1 MQILWDPD
9 KQLSRLGLMCFCYQI
24 YPALFFEMLDFHVC
38 LLPLWLCSS
47 SILWGADTVF
57 SLLQLSLVVQV
68 RKSLN
73 IVPGNTCFIALV
85 SRLSEGQGSF
95 VYVTSCSVVDTC
107 PYSANIK
114 YISLMLISN
123 YLRVK
128 FAVCLQGWVM
138 WMLMVIN
145 MTV

>member
-1 MQILWDPD
+1 MRFD
-9 KQLSRLGLMCFCYQI
+9 KQLSRLGLMCFCYQT
-24 YPALFFEMLDFHVC
+24 YPVLLFEMLDFYVC

-47 SILWGADTVF
+47 SILWGPDIVF

-68 RKSLN
+68 HKSLN

-85 SRLSEGQGSF
+85 SHLSEGQGGF
-95 VYVTSCSVVDTC
+95 VYVTFPLVGTC

-114 YISLMLISN
+114 YISFMLISN

-128 FAVCLQGWVM
+128 FAVYLQGKVM
-138 WMLMVIN
+138 WVLMVMN
-145 MTV
+145 MTS